1 MKTIEEMT
9 YEELKKEIKYTV
21 SLMDDDAQAQH
32 SAAYLAD
39 LTEAFAKKVIELW
52 KSAETPGMGVRRS
65 SPTGADD
72 GRRERNYIRTAR
84 ERAYLYGHRYF

>member
-9 YEELKKEIKYTV
+9 YEELKEEIKYTV

-39 LTEAFAKKVIELW
+39 LTEAFAKPKRP
-52 KSAETPGMGVRRS
+52 PGRPSGIATRR
-65 SPTGADD
+65 
-72 GRRERNYIRTAR
+72 
-84 ERAYLYGHRYF
+84 